1 MLNEKKLNAPKGVG
15 VGSLFSGL
23 IREVIPMSKSSIN
36 NLNKVIDT
44 KSIKV
49 LGKTLQNEAAESAI
63 NETLN
68 LLKKKKI
75 KKSNKHHLKTAA
87 KNILSLTKRKK
98 LSSLSK
104 SKTKQNSKLN
114 NSKKRKL
121 KQNQGPKNKKKSLID
136 DDY

>member
-75 KKSNKHHLKTAA
+75 KRSKKNQLKKIA
-87 KNILSLTKRKK
+87 KNILST
-98 LSSLSK
+98 
-104 SKTKQNSKLN
+104 T
-114 NSKKRKL
+114 
-121 KQNQGPKNKKKSLID
+121 NKKKEIKKSCKKTFINKKTEKNS
-136 DDY
+136 YII